1 MKLKINL
8 FCWSMLLLFV
18 SPVFAGQGAI
28 DTGDTA
34 WIFVAT
40 ALVMMMTPA
49 GLALFYGNPKQVWIQ
64 FVSIVGTAVFS
75 AVGTLMVIYVTKALT
90 GGLRVDEEKE
100 VLGLD
105 NAIHGER
112 GFDLQL

>member
-1 MKLKINL
+1 VI
-8 FCWSMLLLFV
+8 V
-18 SPVFAGQGAI
+18 
-28 DTGDTA
+28 
-34 WIFVAT
+34 IF
-40 ALVMMMTPA
+40 
-49 GLALFYGNPKQVWIQ
+49 I
-64 FVSIVGTAVFS
+64 
-75 AVGTLMVIYVTKALT
+75 TKKLT